1 MKINFCDI
9 CNESV
14 PQAQLDQGLA
24 VIRKG
29 RVICSV
35 CEGAMHS
42 DPAGET
48 QSDRASAT
56 KISGS
61 EKTLMQASGAT
72 QVETRSM
79 APAAYPK
86 DSSGGLVAGFL
97 AAVSVVLVAV
107 VAVMLIDRIEELDSS
122 IEDKLSDFRRDLTN
136 TEGRLAERF
145 NDAQAA
151 YLVSSSGLSSDIG
164 SLKEARLEDNRLL
177 RERLD
182 ETTRGVENLRERMG
196 AMALTEREVADHA
209 RSIAGINAALAAID
223 LDIGQLARDL
233 AERPSVV
240 ISAPEPEDTGPG
252 WLSLLDDLGSE
263 NSGVRWNA
271 VEDLG
276 HTADVGVVPHLIPVL
291 QDEDTFVRMAAARV
305 LGGLGSDA
313 SIGPLIDALAD
324 PAPSVRDAAVS
335 SLRLL
340 TSQNFRFDPLGKETE
355 RAKRL
360 RAWRDWH
367 ADYLE
372 KQKPAEGDDMT
383 G

>member
-14 PQAQLDQGLA
+14 PQSQLDKGQAL
-24 VIRKG
+24 VRKG
-29 RVICSV
+29 RVICAV

-48 QSDRASAT
+48 QSDRASDT

-61 EKTLMQASGAT
+61 ERTLMPDAGAT
-72 QVETRSM
+72 QVEARSM

-107 VAVMLIDRIEELDSS
+107 VAVMLIDRIEELDGS
-122 IEDKLSDFRRDLTN
+122 IEDKLSDFRRDLGN
-136 TEGRLAERF
+136 TEGRLVERF

-182 ETTRGVENLRERMG
+182 ETVRGVENLRERMG

-209 RSIAGINAALAAID
+209 RSIAGINAALSAID
-223 LDIGQLARDL
+223 LDLGQLAKDL
-233 AERPSVV
+233 ADRPSVV
-240 ISAPEPEDTGPG
+240 IAAPVPEDTGPT
-252 WLSLLDDLGSE
+252 WLSLLNDLESE

-276 HTADVGVVPHLIPVL
+276 HTSDVGVVPHLIPVL

-372 KQKPAEGDDMT
+372 KQKPAEGDGMT